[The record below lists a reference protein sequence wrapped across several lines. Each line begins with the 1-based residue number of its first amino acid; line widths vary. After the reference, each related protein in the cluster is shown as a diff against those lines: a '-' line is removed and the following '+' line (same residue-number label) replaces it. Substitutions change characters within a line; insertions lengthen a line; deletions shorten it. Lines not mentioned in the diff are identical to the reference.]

1 MSAAL
6 HTLPAVAAG
15 GLGCR
20 WRRRRRP
27 SATLRAASS
36 VGTASVAVS
45 VNAETQQQRQVGVEE
60 EEKRREDAAEVRTG
74 RVVEA
79 LYDDG
84 FGGVTVKDYFAAA
97 RAVSSDD
104 GGPPRWFCPVDAGRP
119 AVDNAPLLLFLPG
132 TDGVGM
138 GLILH
143 HKSLG
148 RVFEVRCLHIPVNDR
163 TPFEGLLQ
171 IVENSIKYEHA
182 MSPNRPIYLVGD
194 SFGGCLALSVAARDP
209 LKMAMVSV
217 ENNLSP
223 PKTLQKLSD
232 SLTSMLPLLSELAD
246 IIPRDTLFWKLKLLK
261 SGAAYANSRLH
272 AVQAEVLLLASG
284 NDNLLPSGEEADR
297 LFKSLKNCRVRYFK
311 DNGHTL
317 LLEDGV
323 NLLSVIKGVNM
334 YRRGRQRDPVT
345 DYIPPTLSEF
355 KKTFDEDHK
364 LFHLALSPVMLS
376 TLKNGKI
383 VRGLTGVPDQGPVLF
398 VGYHALMGI
407 ELSPLYEEFL
417 REKRTSFR
425 GMAHPILFGGKHES
439 SRQELSRFDTISMYG
454 GLPVTAINMY
464 RLFERNQF
472 VLLYPGGVREA
483 LHRKGEAY
491 KLFWP
496 DQPEF
501 VRMAARFGVTI
512 IPFGFVG
519 EDDVLELVADYND
532 QKNIPYL
539 REWIESINREAQ
551 RVRDSV
557 KGEDGNQ
564 DVHIPALLPK
574 VPGRFYYLFGKP
586 IEMKGMDN
594 VVRDRKSANEV
605 YLHIKSEV
613 ESLMSYLKRK
623 REEDPYRSIA
633 QRAVYQASWA
643 MATLSLP
650 LHSQIALW
658 RQRRRRH
665 DLFERISS
673 CHQFKHAGW
682 RLQVSYKGLETLY
695 DDGYQK
701 AKDLDYYYRSLGEL
715 VEHDSGPPRL
725 FCPVDAG
732 SPIEDAPL
740 MLYLPGVDGMGMGLF
755 MHHKALGRIF
765 ELRCM
770 HIPFHDRTPFEE
782 LVEMVED
789 VVRAEHATSP
799 NKPIHLLGTSFG
811 GCIALAVAA
820 RNPCIDLV
828 LVLVN
833 PATSFE
839 KSDIKQLL
847 SVSSPLSDRARIA
860 ITSLLNYNIDN
871 EVDMALSSMK
881 SGRHPLEAL
890 NRLTSNIS
898 SFLKHSNILNK
909 IPEDT
914 LGWKMKLIQ
923 QAASYANCRLESVSA
938 EVLLLV
944 SCADRLLPSKS
955 EADRLQRMLP
965 KCKVF
970 FFENHGHSLLLEY
983 GVHVSSIIKCTSLYR
998 HSRRYHRVF
1007 DYIPPSATEL
1017 KEVEKA
1023 GSDLRARTCPAMFST
1038 MGDGVEGPV
1047 LLVGNHMLLGIE
1059 LISLATEFLRRKG
1072 RVLRGIAHPLLFPN
1086 KTKTWSEGHDFFDFL
1101 NLWGGV
1107 PMTYK
1112 YIYQLLAAGEFVLL
1126 YPGGHREALHCKG
1139 EEHRLFWPDQTEF
1152 VRMAAQFNATI
1163 VPFGV
1168 VGEDDLMELLCTFED
1183 IRNAP
1188 FGKEIMQAYSNHLK
1202 LRDIDHEVFF
1212 PGVYLKIPGRF
1223 YYRFGKPIP
1232 TKGMQAVMTDKQA
1245 AGELYLHVKSEVKA
1259 MIAYLLEKREEDK
1272 FRSILPR
1279 ILYQLGCGH
1288 DSEIPSTLLTMSMS
1302 IALHAVL
1309 PPAAATPR
1317 RRPTRLRASSTEA
1330 PASGE
1335 KGQEDTDRKS
1345 GTGMR
1350 RRRRRAKKVQEVGL
1364 EALYDDGFGE
1374 ATCGPPAVHA
1384 PPLLLFLPGIDGVGM
1399 ELIMQHKSLGKVFEV
1414 RCLHIPVNDR
1424 TPYEGLLQIMEE
1436 SVKYEHNLSPNR
1448 PIYIIGDSFGGCL
1461 ALSLASRN
1469 PEIDLVLI
1477 LAILPLLEMV
1487 PSNLPVTLPHLLRY
1501 LIGDPLKMAMVS
1513 IQNNTS
1519 PQDTLESF
1527 SDSLSSMLPLLSEFG
1542 HIVRMD
1548 TLVWKLKLLMSGVD
1562 YTNSRLNAVQAEI
1575 LLLASGN
1582 DNLPPSGEADRLFK
1596 ALKSCKV
1603 RYFRTSSD
1611 RLLMES
1617 SFNLLTVIKGA
1628 SMYRQ
1633 GKQRDTITD
1642 FLPPTISEFKR
1653 TFGEDFKLLHHLL
1666 SPVMLS
1672 TLRNGKIVRGLAG
1685 VPDKGP
1691 VLLVGY
1697 HQLLAMEITSMAEEF
1712 LREKKAVLRTLAHP
1726 VFFVGNYEILR
1737 QELSFFDVVPLYGG
1751 VQVSPINTYRLFERD
1766 EFVLLY
1772 PGGIREALH
1781 RKDEDYQLFWPDQP
1795 EFVRMAAQFGV
1806 TVIPFGCVGED
1817 DMLEIVLDYNE
1828 LKNIPYIRETIESFN
1843 QDCPGV
1849 RSTVK
1854 GEEGNQV
1861 LHLPA
1866 VLPKLPGRLYYLFGK
1881 PIEMKGMDGVQRD
1894 RESANQLYLDIK
1906 SEVENIM
1913 SYLKRKREQDPYRS
1927 ITARTFYQATWGVT
1941 AQIPTFEP

>member
-163 TPFEGLLQ
+163 TPFEG
-171 IVENSIKYEHA
+171 
-182 MSPNRPIYLVGD
+182 
-194 SFGGCLALSVAARDP
+194 DP

-633 QRAVYQASWA
+633 QRAVYQASWGA
-643 MATLSLP
+643 
-650 LHSQIALW
+650 
-658 RQRRRRH
+658 
-665 DLFERISS
+665 
-673 CHQFKHAGW
+673 
-682 RLQVSYKGLETLY
+682 
-695 DDGYQK
+695 
-701 AKDLDYYYRSLGEL
+701 
-715 VEHDSGPPRL
+715 
-725 FCPVDAG
+725 
-732 SPIEDAPL
+732 
-740 MLYLPGVDGMGMGLF
+740 
-755 MHHKALGRIF
+755 
-765 ELRCM
+765 
-770 HIPFHDRTPFEE
+770 
-782 LVEMVED
+782 
-789 VVRAEHATSP
+789 
-799 NKPIHLLGTSFG
+799 
-811 GCIALAVAA
+811 
-820 RNPCIDLV
+820 
-828 LVLVN
+828 
-833 PATSFE
+833 
-839 KSDIKQLL
+839 
-847 SVSSPLSDRARIA
+847 
-860 ITSLLNYNIDN
+860 
-871 EVDMALSSMK
+871 
-881 SGRHPLEAL
+881 
-890 NRLTSNIS
+890 
-898 SFLKHSNILNK
+898 
-909 IPEDT
+909 
-914 LGWKMKLIQ
+914 
-923 QAASYANCRLESVSA
+923 SA
-938 EVLLLV
+938 EV
-944 SCADRLLPSKS
+944 
-955 EADRLQRMLP
+955 
-965 KCKVF
+965 
-970 FFENHGHSLLLEY
+970 
-983 GVHVSSIIKCTSLYR
+983 
-998 HSRRYHRVF
+998 
-1007 DYIPPSATEL
+1007 
-1017 KEVEKA
+1017 
-1023 GSDLRARTCPAMFST
+1023 
-1038 MGDGVEGPV
+1038 
-1047 LLVGNHMLLGIE
+1047 
-1059 LISLATEFLRRKG
+1059 
-1072 RVLRGIAHPLLFPN
+1072 
-1086 KTKTWSEGHDFFDFL
+1086 
-1101 NLWGGV
+1101 
-1107 PMTYK
+1107 
-1112 YIYQLLAAGEFVLL
+1112 
-1126 YPGGHREALHCKG
+1126 
-1139 EEHRLFWPDQTEF
+1139 
-1152 VRMAAQFNATI
+1152 
-1163 VPFGV
+1163 
-1168 VGEDDLMELLCTFED
+1168 
-1183 IRNAP
+1183 
-1188 FGKEIMQAYSNHLK
+1188 
-1202 LRDIDHEVFF
+1202 
-1212 PGVYLKIPGRF
+1212 
-1223 YYRFGKPIP
+1223 
-1232 TKGMQAVMTDKQA
+1232 
-1245 AGELYLHVKSEVKA
+1245 
-1259 MIAYLLEKREEDK
+1259 
-1272 FRSILPR
+1272 
-1279 ILYQLGCGH
+1279 
-1288 DSEIPSTLLTMSMS
+1288 
-1302 IALHAVL
+1302 
-1309 PPAAATPR
+1309 
-1317 RRPTRLRASSTEA
+1317 
-1330 PASGE
+1330 
-1335 KGQEDTDRKS
+1335 
-1345 GTGMR
+1345 
-1350 RRRRRAKKVQEVGL
+1350 
-1364 EALYDDGFGE
+1364 
-1374 ATCGPPAVHA
+1374 
-1384 PPLLLFLPGIDGVGM
+1384 
-1399 ELIMQHKSLGKVFEV
+1399 
-1414 RCLHIPVNDR
+1414 
-1424 TPYEGLLQIMEE
+1424 
-1436 SVKYEHNLSPNR
+1436 
-1448 PIYIIGDSFGGCL
+1448 
-1461 ALSLASRN
+1461 
-1469 PEIDLVLI
+1469 
-1477 LAILPLLEMV
+1477 
-1487 PSNLPVTLPHLLRY
+1487 
-1501 LIGDPLKMAMVS
+1501 
-1513 IQNNTS
+1513 
-1519 PQDTLESF
+1519 
-1527 SDSLSSMLPLLSEFG
+1527 
-1542 HIVRMD
+1542 
-1548 TLVWKLKLLMSGVD
+1548 
-1562 YTNSRLNAVQAEI
+1562 
-1575 LLLASGN
+1575 
-1582 DNLPPSGEADRLFK
+1582 
-1596 ALKSCKV
+1596 
-1603 RYFRTSSD
+1603 
-1611 RLLMES
+1611 
-1617 SFNLLTVIKGA
+1617 
-1628 SMYRQ
+1628 
-1633 GKQRDTITD
+1633 
-1642 FLPPTISEFKR
+1642 
-1653 TFGEDFKLLHHLL
+1653 
-1666 SPVMLS
+1666 
-1672 TLRNGKIVRGLAG
+1672 
-1685 VPDKGP
+1685 
-1691 VLLVGY
+1691 
-1697 HQLLAMEITSMAEEF
+1697 
-1712 LREKKAVLRTLAHP
+1712 
-1726 VFFVGNYEILR
+1726 
-1737 QELSFFDVVPLYGG
+1737 
-1751 VQVSPINTYRLFERD
+1751 
-1766 EFVLLY
+1766 
-1772 PGGIREALH
+1772 
-1781 RKDEDYQLFWPDQP
+1781 
-1795 EFVRMAAQFGV
+1795 
-1806 TVIPFGCVGED
+1806 
-1817 DMLEIVLDYNE
+1817 
-1828 LKNIPYIRETIESFN
+1828 
-1843 QDCPGV
+1843 
-1849 RSTVK
+1849 
-1854 GEEGNQV
+1854 
-1861 LHLPA
+1861 
-1866 VLPKLPGRLYYLFGK
+1866 
-1881 PIEMKGMDGVQRD
+1881 
-1894 RESANQLYLDIK
+1894 
-1906 SEVENIM
+1906 
-1913 SYLKRKREQDPYRS
+1913 
-1927 ITARTFYQATWGVT
+1927 
-1941 AQIPTFEP
+1941 PTFEP